1 MKKYLIWI
9 ILGLL
14 VLWGVGGYN
23 GLVSSREGVNKAW
36 ANVETQYQRRSDLIP
51 NLVATVKG
59 AADFEKSTLEAV
71 TQARANATS
80 IKIDPNN
87 LTPEKLQEFQ
97 QAQAQLGG
105 ALGRL
110 LAVAENY
117 PQLRAV
123 QNFTDLQAQLEGTE
137 NRITVERQKFN
148 QSAQS
153 YNTFIRTS
161 PRIFLP
167 ECSGLKRKLILK
179 QKRVQKKLLKLNS
192 NCNLQL
198 AAGCWLYSWQPVAKC
213 QTLFIHHSSKTKN
226 VS

>member
-36 ANVETQYQRRSDLIP
+36 ANVEAQYQRRSDLIP

-137 NRITVERQKFN
+137 NRINEARRQYN
-148 QSAQS
+148 EAARD
-153 YNTFIRTS
+153 YNTSRAKF
-161 PRIFLP
+161 PRVILANLFGFKDRPYFEADKGAEKAP
-167 ECSGLKRKLILK
+167 EVK
-179 QKRVQKKLLKLNS
+179 
-192 NCNLQL
+192 
-198 AAGCWLYSWQPVAKC
+198 
-213 QTLFIHHSSKTKN
+213 F
-226 VS
+226 